1 MSGVTLACGSTLFCV
16 TNRAPSADED
26 LAGRTDAELI
36 ARVLGGSMPSP
47 SVVACAERVARLPLW
62 ERRTL
67 GVAGLVR
74 DHHIAPER
82 AVRLAA
88 LWELAERWLADDRPT
103 ITSPREAVLLLD
115 RLRSAPREEVWVLLL
130 DARHRPIAVETVAV
144 GSVNS
149 SRLTPRD
156 VLAPALRAGASALVV
171 AHNHPSGDASPSRA
185 DRLVTEALRSAAT
198 LVGIPVLDHIIV
210 AARAHHS
217 FREVEGWDV
226 ATAA

>member
-1 MSGVTLACGSTLFCV
+1 MSHTGS
-16 TNRAPSADED
+16 AGADQPLD
-26 LAGRTDAELI
+26 GRTDAELI
-36 ARVLGGSMPSP
+36 ARVLGGSVPAP
-47 SVVACAERVARLPLW
+47 GIVTCAERVAGLPLW

-67 GVAGLVR
+67 GAAGLVR
-74 DHHIAPER
+74 DHDVSPER
-82 AVRLAA
+82 AARLAA
-88 LWELAERWLADDRPT
+88 LWELAERWVADDRPT

-115 RLRSAPREEVWVLLL
+115 RLRSACREEVWVLLL

-156 VLAPALRAGASALVV
+156 VLAPALRAGASAVVV
-171 AHNHPSGDASPSRA
+171 AHNHPSGDPSPSRA
-185 DRLVTEALRSAAT
+185 DRVVTDALRSAAA
-198 LVGIPVLDHIIV
+198 LVGVPVLDHIIV

-226 ATAA
+226 AATG